1 MLDTFDKRMLG
12 DRRVLDDDVK
22 KIVREVA
29 SKAAQAAGEA
39 ALRGE
44 I

>member
-22 KIVREVA
+22 KIVREIA
-29 SKAAQAAGEA
+29 REAAQAASQA
-39 ALRGE
+39 ALKGE